1 MGKYDKYEKTMD
13 AILTTISVAMGL
25 FHTYTALFGSLTS
38 MWQRSIHLAFGFL
51 LVYLMSSA
59 KGKSVFDRLYSIVLA
74 ILGSATA
81 VYIITN
87 FDAIIMRFGSPTT
100 LDLVFGAVALVLVLD
115 ITRRTLGWAMPIIAI
130 GFLAY
135 AFLGPYL
142 PGVLYH
148 RGYDLQR
155 VLNQM
160 YLTTEGIYG
169 IPLGVSANYILLFI
183 LFGSFLIATGAGQ
196 FYIDLAKAL
205 VGRARGGPAKVAV
218 IASAFFGTLSGS
230 AQANVAGTGM
240 ITIPLMRNVGYR
252 AEFAGAVE
260 ATASTGGQIMPPI
273 MGAAAFIMAEILG
286 VPYFRIVQAAFIPAI
301 IYFASVLFSVDF
313 EAARTR
319 IPGLQKDEV
328 PNIGK
333 LLKKGWLHLLPIG
346 VLIFLLVVV
355 KWTTTKAA
363 VYSVLATVAVG
374 FLQRSKEFGL
384 NEVIGAFRDAAR
396 GAISVITACACA
408 GIVVG
413 IINLTGLGLR
423 FSNIVVS
430 AAGGNLV
437 LLLALIMLACIVL
450 GMGLPTTP
458 AYLVLAVLGVPALQT
473 LGIPALAAHMFV
485 FYFGCVSMITP
496 PVALA
501 VYVAAGIAKAG
512 FWKTGINAV
521 KLGIAAFIVPYFFV
535 FNPPLLFQGSL
546 PSVLWAGVTAL
557 VGAALLSGAMIGWLM
572 GDIGIPERIVL
583 FASALGLIDPGQVS
597 NLLGLAGLAL
607 VLVLQRLRAGRAR
620 STARLQEDAGNR

>member
-1 MGKYDKYEKTMD
+1 MGKYEKTMN
-13 AILTTISVAMGL
+13 AVLTTISIGMGL
-25 FHTYTALFGSLTS
+25 FHTYTALFGSFTA

-51 LVYLMSSA
+51 LVYLMNSA
-59 KGKSVFDRLYSIVLA
+59 KGKSMSTRLYSIVLA

-100 LDLVFGAVALVLVLD
+100 LDLVFAAIVLVLVLD
-115 ITRRTLGWAMPIIAI
+115 ISRRTLGWAMPIIAVA
-130 GFLAY
+130 FLLY

-142 PGVLYH
+142 PGMLYH

-169 IPLGVSANYILLFI
+169 IPLGVSADYIFLFI
-183 LFGSFLIATGAGQ
+183 MFGSFLIATGAGQ

-205 VGRARGGPAKVAV
+205 VGRTRGGPAKVAV
-218 IASAFFGTLSGS
+218 VASAFFGMISGS
-230 AQANVAGTGM
+230 AQANAAGVGM
-240 ITIPLMRNVGYR
+240 ITIPLMKNVGYR
-252 AEFAGAVE
+252 SEFAGAVE
-260 ATASTGGQIMPPI
+260 ATASTGGQIMPPV
-273 MGAAAFIMAEILG
+273 MGAAAFVMAEILG
-286 VPYFRIVQAAFIPAI
+286 VPYLKIVEAAFIPAA

-319 IPGLQKDEV
+319 IRGLSKDEV
-328 PNIGK
+328 PNIRK
-333 LLKKGWLHLLPIG
+333 LLKEGWLYLLPIAT
-346 VLIFLLVVV
+346 LIFLLVVV

-363 VYSVLATVAVG
+363 VYSVLATVLVG
-374 FLQRSKEFGL
+374 FLQRNKRFGF
-384 NEVIGAFRDAAR
+384 NEVIGAFRDGAR
-396 GAISVITACACA
+396 GAISVITACASA

-473 LGIPALAAHMFV
+473 LGIPPLAAHMFI
-485 FYFGCVSMITP
+485 FYFGCISMITP

-501 VYVAAGIAKAG
+501 VYVAAGIAKAD

-521 KLGIAAFIVPYFFV
+521 RLGIAAFIVPYFFI
-535 FNPPLLFQGSL
+535 FNPPLLFQGPL
-546 PSVLWAGVTAL
+546 FSVFWSAVTAL
-557 VGAALLSGAMIGWLM
+557 VGAALLSGAAIGWFTGNL
-572 GDIGIPERIVL
+572 GIGERVVL
-583 FASALGLIDPGQVS
+583 FASALGLIDPGQLTNV
-597 NLLGLAGLAL
+597 LGLAGLAL
-607 VLVLQRLRAGRAR
+607 VLVLQRIKADRGQA
-620 STARLQEDAGNR
+620 SARLHEGAGK